1 MVSDSC
7 AFSWDSL
14 SPIVLSSLDAFY
26 LIMFYFLVFV
36 FYLLE
41 DYYFLMGD
49 RKEVDLEKR
58 KGGGNREE

>member
-1 MVSDSC
+1 
-7 AFSWDSL
+7 
-14 SPIVLSSLDAFY
+14 
-26 LIMFYFLVFV
+26 MFYFLVFV